1 MPKQIKKQITPHRKN
16 KSSVGYQYDEGA
28 GEWSWTCS
36 ACKKTIHA
44 PSRAELVKA
53 NFYHARIKPIEKR
66 TCPQKW

>member
-1 MPKQIKKQITPHRKN
+1 MPKQIKKQITPHRKS